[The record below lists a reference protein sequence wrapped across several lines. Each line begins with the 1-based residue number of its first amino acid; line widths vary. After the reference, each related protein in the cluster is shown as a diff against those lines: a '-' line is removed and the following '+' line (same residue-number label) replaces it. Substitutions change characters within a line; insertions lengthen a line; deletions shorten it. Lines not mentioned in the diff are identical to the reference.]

1 MSPSPSARPD
11 EHLDKIMPLFTCSKP
26 LPYVAYRTPSSCLG
40 LFVSLYGGVGNMAT
54 AFQSEGYHGLL
65 IDSAWNQQNN
75 INCIGVQEEI
85 SQVLANHQLPTKF
98 VGMDLPCESWT
109 RARGG
114 GGGPPR
120 IRSREFIFGL
130 PYVRPCDQTKL
141 DLGNAQYEHAMCTI
155 RKCQAS
161 GIAAMPKIQI
171 PLFCG
176 TRLASKSSKMKASAF
191 FLGQTFAN
199 LAQSIRNPQNY
210 LCGVSTKHISNFPS
224 VRGDVDVAR

>member
-1 MSPSPSARPD
+1 MERALSSQQLLDAAERVRAHSNTPQASCSKAEAFQMSPSPSARPD

-120 IRSREFIFGL
+120 IRVESSFSD
-130 PYVRPCDQTKL
+130 C
-141 DLGNAQYEHAMCTI
+141 HMCG
-155 RKCQAS
+155 K
-161 GIAAMPKIQI
+161 
-171 PLFCG
+171 
-176 TRLASKSSKMKASAF
+176 
-191 FLGQTFAN
+191 
-199 LAQSIRNPQNY
+199 
-210 LCGVSTKHISNFPS
+210 
-224 VRGDVDVAR
+224 